1 MVHGWIIDIFRRI
14 IKRVSKESKFVSRAG
29 LKLDHALDAFSL
41 DVAGLVCADLGCN
54 AGGFTDCLLQRGAKK
69 VYAVDTGYGM
79 LDYTLRRDARVV
91 TMERTNAM
99 HVNLAEPVDLVVID
113 VAWTKQKHILPA
125 AKRML
130 KDGGRI
136 VTLIKPH
143 YEADPKL
150 LIGGVLP
157 EERLENVVAG
167 VEQDIAALGLSH
179 LALTRSP
186 IKGGNG
192 NVEMLAMLQADW
204 RC

>member
-1 MVHGWIIDIFRRI
+1 MVHSWIIDIFRPI
-14 IKRVSKESKFVSRAG
+14 IKTVSKESKFVSRAG
-29 LKLDHALDAFSL
+29 LKLDHALDVFAL
-41 DVAGLVCADLGCN
+41 DVTGFVCADLGCN
-54 AGGFTDCLLQRGAKK
+54 AGGFTDCLLQRGAAK

-79 LDYTLRRDARVV
+79 LDYKLRRDPRVV

-99 HVNLAEPVDLVVID
+99 HVNLPEPIDLVVID
-113 VAWTKQKHILPA
+113 VAWTKQKFILPS

-130 KDGGRI
+130 KAGGSI

-150 LIGGVLP
+150 LIQGVLP
-157 EERLENVVAG
+157 EDQLDSVVAN
-167 VEQDIAALGLSH
+167 VEHDIVTLGLTQ

-192 NVEMLAMLQADW
+192 NVEMLALLRAS
-204 RC
+204 